1 MDKGD
6 IIEKFVLALLIAFL
20 SAVSFSGCIGGPE
33 STPEETLDDY
43 ISYYNSSEFNNI
55 YDELLSSDVKDDYTR
70 DEFHNLNRISEATF
84 RINGYEITGSSDENG
99 SVILTVDVIWNV
111 NAFDIQRTKTHT
123 IEFVVEDNRWKMNDI
138 LRPIEI

>member
-1 MDKGD
+1 M
-6 IIEKFVLALLIAFL
+6 EKFVLALLIAFL
-20 SAVSFSGCIGGPE
+20 SMVSFSGCIGGPE
-33 STPEETLDDY
+33 STSEETLDDY

-84 RINGYEITGSSDENG
+84 RINDYEITGSSDENG
-99 SVILTVDVIWNV
+99 SVILNVDVIWNV